1 MRLFNQDESDSP
13 YLTQGRLA
21 EVVAAIQVMAVS
33 ERYRHS
39 VETWSYFLSGTAQG
53 GVPGTTKPLSPDQ
66 INEKTIIERWRAVF
80 TEHPEFFRASRA
92 ASGAFSLIWRRGLP
106 ERYDVNKQELITEEE
121 FDALSEEEQYKLD
134 RAPLP
139 NSDVKTL
146 IETALKLHQTA
157 VELKNEHRWKWQL
170 AVPLLGSILGAIIG
184 ATGASLLK

>member
-33 ERYRHS
+33 ERYRYS
-39 VETWSYFLSGTAQG
+39 VETWSYLLSGTAQE
-53 GVPGTTKPLSPDQ
+53 GVPETNTPLSPDQ
-66 INEKTIIERWRAVF
+66 TNEKIIVERWRAVF
-80 TEHPEFFRASRA
+80 TQHPEFFRASRA
-92 ASGAFSLIWRRGLP
+92 APGAFSLIWRRGFP
-106 ERYDVNKQELITEEE
+106 ERYDVDKQALIPTEE
-121 FDALSEEEQYKLD
+121 FDALSEEERYKLD

-139 NSDVKTL
+139 NSDVKAL

-184 ATGASLLK
+184 ATGASLLE